1 MAQIRLV
8 VLLSWCLLPTIPALA
23 QHMNEQDSPCAKVAT
38 TTDLVACLEKARAV
52 ADAELNSL
60 YGTIRAKL
68 NASDAERLTNTER
81 LWIQYRDANCVA
93 ERALYEGG
101 TASSPAYLGCLEAM
115 TRERTRE
122 LRITYTVRLK

>member
-1 MAQIRLV
+1 MAQIRLI
-8 VLLSWCLLPTIPALA
+8 VLLSCCLLPTIRARA

-38 TTDLVACLEKARAV
+38 TIDLVACLEKARAV

-60 YGTIRAKL
+60 YGTIRTKL
-68 NASDAERLTNTER
+68 TPSDAERLTNTER
-81 LWIQYRDANCVA
+81 MWIQYRDANCVA

-115 TRERTRE
+115 TRERTKE